1 MADGDFH
8 RNVDKFRHIFV
19 SFWFRY
25 SPGLKPEQ
33 MVKQQKENENI
44 VRNHTI
50 HYNEKEKHTFHS
62 KVQRSCSHNIQ
73 FRTATFV

>member
-8 RNVDKFRHIFV
+8 RNVDKFIQFCFV
-19 SFWFRY
+19 LFSLLTWT
-25 SPGLKPEQ
+25 KPEQ

-44 VRNHTI
+44 VRSHTI

-62 KVQRSCSHNIQ
+62 KVQRSCSHIIQ

>member
-8 RNVDKFRHIFV
+8 RNVDKFTFLFRFV
-19 SFWFRY
+19 FVTH
-25 SPGLKPEQ
+25 LTKPEQ

-50 HYNEKEKHTFHS
+50 HYNEKKNTFHS
-62 KVQRSCSHNIQ
+62 KVQRSCSHIIQ